1 MATFQAQVEGLTGL
15 SIGTSPTTGELTEF
29 LKDGVIDVTSK
40 CIQFKPQDAIKF
52 QRESGT
58 QNSNGFH
65 PKGAKIISV
74 LREANADGDA
84 DGSTAWRNCR
94 YIPAHMQSR
103 VVDTDSLHFAS
114 IYNPVYTID
123 NNNTVFVYPTPDSTN
138 DGYNVFYVNNVP
150 TDETGS
156 SSLAYDDVD
165 IKYFPADKVY
175 LVVMYAGIKSL
186 QNAMSALHGN
196 SDISTAFTAINT
208 ELDETQAI
216 CDLINTQVDS
226 GVTEIAKAVT
236 EAGEMISQTDNSS
249 DFATALTA
257 LNAAVDKF
265 QADGGDPALFG
276 DETQYLTGVGL
287 AHVKDAL
294 DLARNAID
302 TGFTTD
308 EASGSGDDATPKSVG
323 YWLNDEDTEMAQATL
338 ATAQTEIQRAQAHIG
353 EWSATVQ
360 ALQSEIN
367 GFAAEVQSRAAFTGA
382 KGQAVQAYISTA
394 NAYIQTAQGYV
405 SEVQAKIGIS
415 GGYGQE
421 VQLRLGQAQAKR
433 EESNARIAAG
443 SAYLQEASMSAQ
455 EAQTYAAEV
464 NARVSQIGGYGQIV
478 SGYLNAA
485 QGYANEIQSKISIS
499 QGYIAEAY
507 TRMAQYNQKY
517 QWYQA
522 QQVKLQQD
530 YDRGIQMLISQG
542 IPQQAQQGAR

>member
-29 LKDGVIDVTSK
+29 LKDGVIDVTNK
-40 CIQFKPQDAIKF
+40 CIQFKPQDTIKF

-257 LNAAVDKF
+257 INSAVDKF
-265 QADGGDPALFG
+265 RADAADPALFG
-276 DETQYLTGVGL
+276 DEHQYLTGLGL
-287 AHVKDAL
+287 THVKDAL
-294 DLARNAID
+294 ELARDAID

-308 EASGSGDDATPKSVG
+308 EDSGSGDDSTPKSAG
-323 YWLNDEDTEMAQATL
+323 YWLADEDPEMVQATL
-338 ATAQTEIQRAQAHIG
+338 QTAQAEMQRAQTHIA
-353 EWSATVQ
+353 EWNATVQ
-360 ALQSEIN
+360 ALQAEIS
-367 GFAAEVQSRAAFTGA
+367 GFATEVNSRSAFTGA
-382 KGQAVQAYISTA
+382 KGQAVQAIVAEA
-394 NAYIQTAQGYV
+394 NAYL
-405 SEVQAKIGIS
+405 S
-415 GGYGQE
+415 
-421 VQLRLGQAQAKR
+421 
-433 EESNARIAAG
+433 
-443 SAYLQEASMSAQ
+443 
-455 EAQTYAAEV
+455 
-464 NARVSQIGGYGQIV
+464 
-478 SGYLNAA
+478 AA
-485 QGYANEIQSKISIS
+485 QGYSGELQSKVAIAGGYS
-499 QGYIAEAY
+499 QEVQ
-507 TRMAQYNQKY
+507 TRMANLAQEY
-517 QWYQA
+517 QWYDKRYTQLK
-522 QQVKLQQD
+522 QE
-530 YDRGIQMLISQG
+530 YDQTFAMMAPPQ
-542 IPQQAQQGAR
+542 PQQAAGGRR